1 MHEVVINKTN
11 DLVEVARFISFSYD
25 EVNAYDQQSLV
36 PFMHIWLKIG
46 NGNEPHCYCPC
57 NRCG

>member
-11 DLVEVARFISFSYD
+11 DLVEVIKFISFSCD
-25 EVNAYDQQSLV
+25 GVIAYDQQSSV
-36 PFMHIWLKIG
+36 PFMHIWSKID
-46 NGNEPHCYCPC
+46 NEPHCYCPC